1 MDYVHVSLVA
11 LWWQD
16 SSCVDSNGYVTGTN
30 NPELYIMLRLF
41 IVMFDEYSEQNNLS
55 IVQTK
60 KR

>member
-1 MDYVHVSLVA
+1 M
-11 LWWQD
+11 
-16 SSCVDSNGYVTGTN
+16 DSNGYVTGTN

-60 KR
+60 K